1 MRQGDIWDTTVLI
14 QERRPLICWAGFPI
28 LCTVLWCHS
37 VGVTL
42 LLHGL
47 PAWTANLGLLN
58 IMERREGRERRGR
71 ERERARNN
79 SEREDFPRGFS
90 SVRLTPSLSFP
101 PEAGLSGVCLYHGN
115 AKSAQIN
122 VMQPGEFWCLHFLK
136 RRGVGDESTVV
147 AVDTTQT

>member
-1 MRQGDIWDTTVLI
+1 MQQGNIWDTTFLI

-37 VGVTL
+37 GVTL

-47 PAWTANLGLLN
+47 WPVWTANLGLLN
-58 IMERREGRERRGR
+58 IMERREGRER
-71 ERERARNN
+71 ERARNN
-79 SEREDFPRGFS
+79 SERGDFPRGFS
-90 SVRLTPSLSFP
+90 GVRLTPILSFP